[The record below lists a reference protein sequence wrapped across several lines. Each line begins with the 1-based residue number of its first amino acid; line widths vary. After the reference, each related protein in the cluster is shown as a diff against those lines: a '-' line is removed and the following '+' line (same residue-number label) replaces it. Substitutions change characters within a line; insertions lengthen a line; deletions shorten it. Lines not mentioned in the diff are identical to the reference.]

1 MTFSH
6 SIKQPQNRRKSKV
19 ADDAKTR
26 MDAVKSDLF
35 AFAAFLK
42 ADPKKGEA
50 FLIKKGALEEGA
62 KNHLDAVVKWLNEE
76 HTMLDLPLTAK
87 SVRGYI
93 NAKRQA
99 VKKRNAELAA
109 AAKAGE
115 LDSWD
120 EVKID
125 ELFPTITNNGTRIAA
140 KSKKQKAKELLDE
153 KKALRKRM
161 LQFST

>member
-1 MTFSH
+1 ME
-6 SIKQPQNRRKSKV
+6 
-19 ADDAKTR
+19 DDAKTR

-42 ADPKKGEA
+42 SKPEQGEA

-62 KNHLDAVVKWLNEE
+62 KNHLDAVVKWLNAE

-99 VKKRNAELAA
+99 VKKRNEELEA

-115 LDSWD
+115 LDSW
-120 EVKID
+120 EVVDID
-125 ELFPTITNNGTRIAA
+125 EYFPTITNNGTRIAA

-153 KKALRKRM
+153 KQALRKKM
-161 LQFST
+161 LTFSL